1 MNSSGRASTK
11 SRTKFWFRHSSCR
24 RASTREFCGGL
35 PARFS
40 ASGCHGPCH
49 GGLPRNRRGIGTV
62 APTSTLLQ
70 TSEAHRDFDTQ
81 ALARAVVHDVEQS
94 ELAPTAKRVVHEVQ
108 RPALV
113 ATTWQAAARRAAQS
127 VAAIASTSADA
138 ALIAIQGIH
147 AIGTDSLAP
156 RQEERAQPS
165 VAKVRPQRFGLLG
178 DELTQ

>member
-1 MNSSGRASTK
+1 MQCHVMPR
-11 SRTKFWFRHSSCR
+11 R
-24 RASTREFCGGL
+24 RAQLCTASLTNSGPVTANALGHGAALAQSFQHSGDVRSAE
-35 PARFS
+35 ARR
-40 ASGCHGPCH
+40 H
-49 GGLPRNRRGIGTV
+49 
-62 APTSTLLQ
+62 
-70 TSEAHRDFDTQ
+70 FDAQ
-81 ALARAVVHDVEQS
+81 ALARAVVEHVEQS
-94 ELAPTAKRVVHEVQ
+94 ELPPTAERVVHEVQ